1 MIVLLNACSE
11 DSEYSGDI
19 TEDDEETPFIGR
31 GLEEGHWGALGEFY
45 LIDETTDADSFDIG
59 DMSLSIEKVQL
70 VQGRFNKDE
79 NELMDEEREFIS
91 LIMDLNI
98 PDNKGEDYHETI
110 DFDIDFMSVT
120 TDTREHIETSE
131 MYSSKIMPLTMQI
144 SDALVSVS
152 YEIEESDIKDI
163 NAIEFE
169 VESPVDIHG
178 EPLGED
184 VEVEIEI

>member
-1 MIVLLNACSE
+1 M
-11 DSEYSGDI
+11 
-19 TEDDEETPFIGR
+19 TEDESNSKNSEEYETDEDEPLIGSS
-31 GLEEGHWGALGEFY
+31 LEEGQWGILGEFY
-45 LIDETTDADSFDIG
+45 QIDEIMDVGSFDIG

-110 DFDIDFMSVT
+110 DFDIDYMSVT
-120 TDTREHIETSE
+120 TDTGEHIETSE
-131 MYSSKIMPLTMQI
+131 MYSSMIMPLTMQI

-152 YEIEESDIKDI
+152 YEIEDSNIDEID
-163 NAIEFE
+163 AIAFE

-178 EPLGED
+178 DPLGED